1 MYPSPPHTY
10 INTRTHNTQVLTVST
25 TTGELFSYLAALP
38 TVYAAAAGRL
48 AHLTS
53 LSELAVLDCLPGG
66 SGLAS
71 RLQVRT
77 RDSIADSKLDNKTFA
92 LCNSITA
99 ANAVCAAAGST
110 AGSEAGSIGAVM
122 L

>member
-1 MYPSPPHTY
+1 MYPSPTHTY

-77 RDSIADSKLDNKTFA
+77 RDSVADSKLDNTTFA

-99 ANAVCAAAGST
+99 ANAVCAAA
-110 AGSEAGSIGAVM
+110 AQQLAARLAALE